1 MPNNNFMSTS
11 WGCLQTT
18 NMPWPGTAAMHT
30 GAPGRGSHCTS
41 DFADLADLADFDD
54 EDTSAPDV

>member
-1 MPNNNFMSTS
+1 
-11 WGCLQTT
+11 
-18 NMPWPGTAAMHT
+18 MHT